1 MKKRANAL
9 YERVLERW
17 PWKSVE
23 PSKPQWKIDGGQ
35 WSVERSATMMLR
47 NVPAALLD
55 RNEKE
60 NAENLSQLPP
70 TVVIHPRGTIKG
82 KVKARPIPVPRH
94 SDYELCPYGSRAG
107 IANKCKEWGKRCGV
121 TVETR
126 YYEE

>member
-55 RNEKE
+55 RNEKRMPKIYPSFH
-60 NAENLSQLPP
+60 LLWS
-70 TVVIHPRGTIKG
+70 
-82 KVKARPIPVPRH
+82 
-94 SDYELCPYGSRAG
+94 S
-107 IANKCKEWGKRCGV
+107 
-121 TVETR
+121 TR
-126 YYEE
+126 EVR